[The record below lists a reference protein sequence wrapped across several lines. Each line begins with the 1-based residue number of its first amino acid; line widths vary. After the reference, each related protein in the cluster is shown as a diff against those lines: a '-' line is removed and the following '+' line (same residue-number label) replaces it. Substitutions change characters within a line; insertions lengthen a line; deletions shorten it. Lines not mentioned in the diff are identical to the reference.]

1 MRLNAAARVALGV
14 AVLGAPVTAEAAPP
28 GVAKTTHIHLKKAVR
43 PPEPTY
49 RGPTRPRSPVMVFVG
64 IPPAVI
70 GTLAAVAGF
79 GYALRGDTCSS
90 RLDECA
96 SFEPKLGVLIGAAG
110 LVVAGGGVTLIV
122 VGAQRVPAPPRATL
136 TPWATPQAG
145 GLMFELRL

>member
-1 MRLNAAARVALGV
+1 MFPPAAAALRLSCSNAVERSGARGV
-14 AVLGAPVTAEAAPP
+14 WAWLCLARPVTAEAAPP

-79 GYALRGDTCSS
+79 GYALRG
-90 RLDECA
+90 E
-96 SFEPKLGVLIGAAG
+96 IG
-110 LVVAGGGVTLIV
+110 
-122 VGAQRVPAPPRATL
+122 RAHV
-136 TPWATPQAG
+136 
-145 GLMFELRL
+145 